1 MADTHK
7 LTPEEWAIIHSR
19 GIDRF
24 TYAQVDQ
31 LLASYRN
38 DKRFKSPTTGLT
50 DIPGTYR
57 RTQRYL
63 IRTAHEL
70 DIAYRQYLKTEIGK
84 SHVTNLKKALFE
96 ILEQFESVKLARAV
110 LRFAYRV
117 NNRQTAMQSTPGVM
131 PYDLNDRTP

>member
-1 MADTHK
+1 MADIHK
-7 LTPEEWAIIHSR
+7 LTPEEWAIIRCR

-24 TYAQVDQ
+24 TYAQVDR

-38 DKRFKSPTTGLT
+38 DKRFENPTTGLT

-70 DIAYRQYLKTEIGK
+70 DIAYRQYLKTKTGK
-84 SHVTNLKKALFE
+84 SHVTNLKKTLFE
-96 ILEQFESVKLARAV
+96 ILGQFESAKLARAV
-110 LRFAYRV
+110 LRYYATHIHLPIAKQQC
-117 NNRQTAMQSTPGVM
+117 NITQE
-131 PYDLNDRTP
+131 